1 MSAAAIMVLA
11 VAAPFVGAVLIALLH
26 RFPNPREAATL
37 ATAAL
42 LFALVVILMTA
53 FGPGEWPDVELF
65 EIFPGVAVGFAVE
78 PLGMTFAVV
87 ASALWVLTSIY
98 SIGYMRANR
107 EDHQTR
113 YYVCFSL
120 SLGATIGIAF
130 AADLLTLFIFYEVL
144 TLATYPLVTHAG
156 TRTAQRGGRTYLGL
170 LLGTSIGL
178 LLLAVIITWFEA
190 GTLRFA
196 AGGIFG
202 DSPPAVAGVLLV
214 LFMFGIGKAALMPFH
229 GWLPAAMVAPAP
241 VSALLHAVAVVK
253 AGVFTVLKVSVY
265 VFGTELVGELWSDRW
280 LLWVAAATIVIAS
293 LIALRQDDLKRRLA
307 YSTVSQL
314 SYIVVGALLANRA
327 GIIGGGM
334 HMATHAVG
342 KITLFFCAGS
352 IYTAARL
359 TNVSEMRG
367 LARRMPVTMAA
378 FAVGSLSVIGL
389 PPLAGVWSKWY
400 LATGSIEA
408 GEFGLLAFL
417 LVGSLLSAGYLLPVA
432 VQAYLP
438 TPGAN
443 AARNAGIREGPI
455 ACLVA
460 LVLTALACLGLFAFP
475 DALYAMIA
483 PIAEAP

>member
-1 MSAAAIMVLA
+1 VSAASIMVLA
-11 VAAPFVGAVLIALLH
+11 VAVPFAGAILIALLH
-26 RFPNPREAATL
+26 RFPNLRETATV

-42 LFALVVILMTA
+42 LFALVVILMTD
-53 FGPGEWPDVELF
+53 FRPDDWPVVELF
-65 EIFPGVAVGFAVE
+65 EIFPGVAVGLAVE
-78 PLGMTFAVV
+78 PLGMTFAVL
-87 ASALWVLTSIY
+87 ASALWVVTSIY

-156 TRTAQRGGRTYLGL
+156 TRAAQLGGRTYLGL

-178 LLLAVIITWFEA
+178 LLLAIIITWFEA

-202 DSPPAVAGVLLV
+202 DSPPAMAGVLLV
-214 LFMFGIGKAALMPFH
+214 LFLFGIGKAALMPFH
-229 GWLPAAMVAPAP
+229 RWLPAAMVAPAP

-265 VFGTELVGELWSDRW
+265 VFGTELVSELWSDRW

-378 FAVGSLSVIGL
+378 FTVGSLSVIGL
-389 PPLAGVWSKWY
+389 PPMAGVWSKWY
-400 LATGSIEA
+400 LVTGSIEA

-438 TPGAN
+438 TTGAN
-443 AARNAGIREGPI
+443 AAQNTGIREGPV

-460 LVLTALACLGLFAFP
+460 LVLTALACLALFVFP
-475 DALYAMIA
+475 DALYTMIA
-483 PIAEAP
+483 RIAVAP

>member
-1 MSAAAIMVLA
+1 MVLA
-11 VAAPFVGAVLIALLH
+11 VAVPFAGAILIALLH
-26 RFPNPREAATL
+26 RFPNLRETATM

-42 LFALVVILMTA
+42 LFALVVILMTD
-53 FGPGEWPDVELF
+53 FRPNDWPVVELF
-65 EIFPGVAVGFAVE
+65 EIFPGVAVGLAVE
-78 PLGMTFAVV
+78 PLGMTFAVL

-156 TRTAQRGGRTYLGL
+156 TRAAQLGGRTYLGL

-178 LLLAVIITWFEA
+178 LLLAIIITWFEA

-202 DSPPAVAGVLLV
+202 DSPPAMAGVLLV
-214 LFMFGIGKAALMPFH
+214 LFLFGIGKAALMPFH
-229 GWLPAAMVAPAP
+229 RWLPAAMVAPAP

-265 VFGTELVGELWSDRW
+265 VFGTDLVGELWSDRW

-378 FAVGSLSVIGL
+378 FTVGSLSVIGL
-389 PPLAGVWSKWY
+389 PPMAGVWSKWY
-400 LATGSIEA
+400 LVTGSIEA

-432 VQAYLP
+432 IQAYLP
-438 TPGAN
+438 SPHSPATQN
-443 AARNAGIREGPI
+443 TGIREGPI

-460 LVLTALACLGLFAFP
+460 LVLTALACLTLFAFP

-483 PIAEAP
+483 RIAVAP